1 MVAREEQRPLG
12 PVAEGAKP
20 RASGVRKGVLQGIG
34 FAILSGEFP
43 EGSALPGKDVL
54 MRRFGVSSTPLREAL
69 QALAAKGLIAART
82 KVGTWVREEVHW
94 NMFDADILDWRL
106 EAGIDGA
113 FLGKLFEMR
122 QSVEPTAAA
131 LAADCRTAA
140 QVQAL
145 REASDAMTGA
155 GSDMVRFTA
164 ADLDLH
170 LLVLA
175 ASANPFMQSFGA
187 VIRTALAASFSSSA
201 PASDPERARVAVEEH
216 VAIVDAIAERRPQ
229 AAAEAMEAVIR
240 TGWRNVGGDLGQPLA
255 GLAVAAFRPMVAGR
269 TRTVRERLRRDA
281 T

>member
-1 MVAREEQRPLG
+1 
-12 PVAEGAKP
+12 
-20 RASGVRKGVLQGIG
+20 
-34 FAILSGEFP
+34 
-43 EGSALPGKDVL
+43 

-131 LAADCRTAA
+131 LAADCRTPR

-145 REASDAMTGA
+145 RQAAEGMTGA

-175 ASANPFMQSFGA
+175 ASGNPFMQSFGA

-201 PASDPERARVAVEEH
+201 PASDPERARVAIEEH
-216 VAIVDAIAERRPQ
+216 VAIVEAIAAQRPR

-240 TGWRNVGGDLGQPLA
+240 TGWRNVGGIVGQPLA
-255 GLAVAAFRPMVAGR
+255 GLSVAAFGPMATGRAAMLRP
-269 TRTVRERLRRDA
+269 RLSRDGS
-281 T
+281 

>member
-1 MVAREEQRPLG
+1 
-12 PVAEGAKP
+12 
-20 RASGVRKGVLQGIG
+20 
-34 FAILSGEFP
+34 
-43 EGSALPGKDVL
+43 

-131 LAADCRTAA
+131 LAADCRTAG

-145 REASDAMTGA
+145 REASNAMTEA

-170 LLVLA
+170 ILVLA

-201 PASDPERARVAVEEH
+201 PAADPERARLAVEEH
-216 VAIVDAIAERRPQ
+216 VAIVEAIAERRPQ

-255 GLAVAAFRPMVAGR
+255 GLAVAAFRPMVADQ
-269 TRTVRERLRRDA
+269 TRTARKRLRRDA